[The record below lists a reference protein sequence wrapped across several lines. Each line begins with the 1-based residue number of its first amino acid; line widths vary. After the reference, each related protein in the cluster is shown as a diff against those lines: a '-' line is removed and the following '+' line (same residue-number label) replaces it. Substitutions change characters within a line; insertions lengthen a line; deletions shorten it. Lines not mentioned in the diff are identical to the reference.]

1 MIDIPRLLAELY
13 RWVGVPFRHQGRTR
27 SGVDCAGLLLAGL
40 AEQGV
45 HVSAPANYHP
55 SAAATLLL
63 AELEASP
70 LFEPR
75 NGPPE
80 RGDVLVFRI
89 RRAAQ
94 HLAIALGSDAMIH
107 ATRDG
112 VNAVTIGPLW
122 RQRLVQRYGWR

>member
-1 MIDIPRLLAELY
+1 MIDIPRLLVELR
-13 RWVGVPFRHQGRTR
+13 RWVGVPFHHQGRTR
-27 SGVDCAGLLLAGL
+27 AGVDCVGLLLAGL

-45 HVSAPANYHP
+45 RVDAPADYHP
-55 SAAATLLL
+55 SAAAALLL
-63 AELEASP
+63 GELDASA
-70 LFEPR
+70 LFQPR
-75 NGPPE
+75 SGAPE

-94 HLAIALGSDAMIH
+94 HLAIALGSDVMIH

-112 VNAVTIGPLW
+112 VNTVTIGPLW